1 MGTMGGKQGRA
12 KRVRRQFTDEFKAGA
27 VRLVLDEGKT
37 VAQVARDLDL
47 TASALGGWVK
57 QARADRDGG
66 KSGLTTE
73 EKAELAAL
81 RKENRQLRVERDIQK
96 KPRGLLREG
105 DDVKFAFVAA
115 QKARGEFKVTE
126 LCRALRVSTSGFY
139 AWCKRE
145 PSTRSKK
152 DEQLK
157 VLIKASFDE
166 SRKTYGS
173 PRIHEDLLE
182 AGEKIGRNRVI
193 RLMQTEGLEARARKR
208 FKCTTIRDHDQPVAA
223 NILDREFTADA
234 PNQRWVGDTTE
245 MLTVSGAKFYLA
257 AIVDLYSRFCVGWA
271 VSAVNDRHLTMR
283 ALEAAIRRRCPSAG
297 LLHHS
302 DQGSTYASE
311 DYRDLL
317 EANGITCSMSRR
329 GNCLDNAAME
339 SWFSTVKFELGET
352 FESIGRAKEQLF
364 DYIEVFYNQRRRHS
378 TLDYVSPARA

>member
-1 MGTMGGKQGRA
+1 
-12 KRVRRQFTDEFKAGA
+12 VRYAFIEA
-27 VRLVLDEGKT
+27 
-37 VAQVARDLDL
+37 
-47 TASALGGWVK
+47 
-57 QARADRDGG
+57 
-66 KSGLTTE
+66 
-73 EKAELAAL
+73 EKAFA
-81 RKENRQLRVERDIQK
+81 
-96 KPRGLLREG
+96 
-105 DDVKFAFVAA
+105 DVTWMC
-115 QKARGEFKVTE
+115 ARLG
-126 LCRALRVSTSGFY
+126 VSPSGFY
-139 AWCKRE
+139 AWRKRK
-145 PSTRSKK
+145 PSPRAKK

-173 PRIHEDLLE
+173 PRVLEDLRE
-182 AGEKIGRNRVI
+182 EGERVGRNRVI
-193 RLMQTEGLEARARKR
+193 RLMQQEGLRARVRKR
-208 FKCTTIRDHDQPVAA
+208 FKCTTMSDHDQPVAA
-223 NILDREFTADA
+223 NVLDRNFEAEA

-245 MLTVSGAKFYLA
+245 MLTTSGSKFFLA

-283 ALEAAIRRRCPSAG
+283 ALEAAIRRRCPDAG

-317 EANGITCSMSRR
+317 EAHGITCSMSRR

-352 FESIGRAKEQLF
+352 FESIHRGKEQLF

-378 TLDYVSPARA
+378 TLDYLSPARYERERTKAVQMAA